1 MGFPSWRGGIA
12 FEEEVWA
19 MTSNYR
25 KYDEDFK
32 QGAVQLVTETGKPIA
47 KVARIRGCPPR
58 RTGRAAWPPLPG
70 DGREICGRRLAALRR
85 LDAVQDVP
93 VRVLG
98 VFVDSRQ
105 QVGQPETD
113 AAADVQCSRPVAAT
127 AGSPRAQVATGTPSS
142 STASSEVRRR

>member
-47 KVARIRGCPPR
+47 KVARIRGCPPA
-58 RTGRAAWPPLPG
+58 GRVVRL
-70 DGREICGRRLAALRR
+70 GRRCRVTGGRSAGDVLLRF
-85 LDAVQDVP
+85 DASMP
-93 VRVLG
+93 SRTFPSGFSVRSSIHANRSA
-98 VFVDSRQ
+98 SRKRMLPPTCNAR
-105 QVGQPETD
+105 GP
-113 AAADVQCSRPVAAT
+113 
-127 AGSPRAQVATGTPSS
+127 
-142 STASSEVRRR
+142 